1 MVESMNEYILIAI
14 SLVSWSLAAIF
25 DSERDTI
32 QYKPF
37 KAWSSSKWW
46 LGENYLIRKL
56 LAKSAGQY
64 RWFIKPLYYLVK
76 YPFSFLNN
84 GWHLCKST
92 SLVFLILPLAI
103 INPYL
108 DWFWFVIAFYIYYGI
123 VFNLSYDY

>member
-1 MVESMNEYILIAI
+1 MIIYIAVTI
-14 SLVSWSLAAIF
+14 VCWSIAAIL

-37 KAWSSSKWW
+37 KAWSQGKWW
-46 LGENYLIRKL
+46 LTSNYLIRSL
-56 LAKSAGQY
+56 LT
-64 RWFIKPLYYLVK
+64 KPQRQWWDRVTLFLLQ
-76 YPFSFLNN
+76 YPFSFANN

-92 SLVFLILPLAI
+92 SLVFLILPFAI

-108 DWFWFVIAFYIYYGI
+108 DWYLFVIGFYIYYGI

>member
-1 MVESMNEYILIAI
+1 MNEYLVIAI
-14 SLVSWSLAAIF
+14 SLVSWSLSAIL

-46 LGENYLIRKL
+46 LEQNYLVRRL
-56 LAKSAGQY
+56 LMQSQSQ
-64 RWFIKPLYYLVK
+64 WWVKPLYYLVK

-84 GWHLCKST
+84 GWHFCKSS
-92 SLVFLILPLAI
+92 SLVLLILPFAI

-108 DWFWFVIAFYIYYGI
+108 DWYLFVIAFYIYYGI
-123 VFNLSYDY
+123 VFNISYDY